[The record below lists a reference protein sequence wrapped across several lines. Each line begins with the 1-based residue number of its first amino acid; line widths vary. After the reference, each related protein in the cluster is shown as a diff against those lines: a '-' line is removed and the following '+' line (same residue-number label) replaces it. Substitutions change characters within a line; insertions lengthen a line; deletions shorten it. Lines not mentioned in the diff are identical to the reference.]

1 MKILIVEDDEV
12 TLQAIEIK
20 LKNDGFDPKGINN
33 VTDALSVLENFEP
46 DLIITDILMP
56 HTSGLDFLSILRNQ
70 PGKKIPII
78 VLSSLGQENTV
89 MEAFHLGANDFITKP
104 FNPAELST
112 RVKKI
117 LKNKILFNKI

>member
-12 TLQAIEIK
+12 TLRAIEIK
-20 LKNDGFDPKGINN
+20 LKNAGFNAIGLTN
-33 VTDALSVLENFEP
+33 VSDALKVLDTFTT

-56 HTSGLDFLSILRNQ
+56 HTSGLELIGIVRNQ

-89 MEAFHLGANDFITKP
+89 MEAFQLGADDFITKP
-104 FNPAELST
+104 FNPNELLV
-112 RVKKI
+112 RVKKLLI
-117 LKNKILFNKI
+117 RIPK